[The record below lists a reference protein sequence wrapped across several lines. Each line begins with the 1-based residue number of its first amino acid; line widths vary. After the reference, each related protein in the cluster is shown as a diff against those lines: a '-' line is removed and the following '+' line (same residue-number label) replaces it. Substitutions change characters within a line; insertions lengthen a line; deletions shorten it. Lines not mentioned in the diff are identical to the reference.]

1 MHTQTSRHGAWYKW
15 RLAVLL
21 VPLAAVASCNMSE
34 LFKNS
39 QTAQSNG
46 GPESGSKPE
55 TSLNGEQIEDAIQQI
70 SVLTQQAVQ
79 TAPPD
84 YDKLLEAGKIA
95 ESLRPHFG
103 ELDPNALPL
112 ISQAFYNQA
121 CGYSVKKD
129 LDKAFVALNE
139 SITLGFDDKKLME
152 NDTDLDNLRGD
163 KRYDDALERFELLAK
178 EMLEKKIES
187 YFASTSPFPF
197 DFTLES
203 VEGKTVSLKELQG
216 SKVTIVDFWG
226 TWCPPCRMEIPH
238 FVALHK
244 KYGDQGLQIIG
255 INYERIEKEDSITR
269 IKEYSED
276 SGIAYP
282 LVLGDEV
289 TLNKVPDF
297 RGYPTTLFLDGNGV
311 VRALTVGYVSEE
323 VLEGIIKRIM
333 EKSGS

>member
-1 MHTQTSRHGAWYKW
+1 MLTQTSTHGAWYKW

-21 VPLAAVASCNMSE
+21 VPFAVVASCNVKELLKESE
-34 LFKNS
+34 
-39 QTAQSNG
+39 TAESNG
-46 GPESGSKPE
+46 GPVAGLKKEA
-55 TSLNGEQIEDAIQQI
+55 SLNGAQIEEAIQRI

-79 TAPPD
+79 SAPPD
-84 YDKLLEAGKIA
+84 YDKLLEAGEIA
-95 ESLRPHFG
+95 ESLRPHFAV
-103 ELDPNALPL
+103 LDSNAMPL

-121 CGYSVKKD
+121 CGYSIKKD

-139 SITLGFDDKKLME
+139 SITLGFEDKKLME

-163 KRYDDALERFELLAK
+163 KRYDEALERFELLAK

-187 YFASTSPFPF
+187 YFATTSPFPF

-255 INYERIEKEDSITR
+255 INYERIEKEESITR

>member
-1 MHTQTSRHGAWYKW
+1 MHTQTSTHGAWYKW
-15 RLAVLL
+15 GLAVLL
-21 VPLAAVASCNMSE
+21 VPFAAFVSCNLTELPKESE
-34 LFKNS
+34 
-39 QTAQSNG
+39 TAESNG
-46 GPESGSKPE
+46 GPVAGLKQEA
-55 TSLNGEQIEDAIQQI
+55 SLDGDQIEDAIQRI

-79 TAPPD
+79 SAPPD
-84 YDKLLEAGKIA
+84 YDKLLEAGEIA

-103 ELDPNALPL
+103 ELDPNAMPL

-121 CGYSVKKD
+121 CGYSIKKD

-139 SITLGFDDKKLME
+139 SITLGFEDKKLME

-163 KRYDDALERFELLAK
+163 KRYDEALERFELLAK

-187 YFASTSPFPF
+187 YFAATSPFPF

-244 KYGDQGLQIIG
+244 KYGEQGLQIIG
-255 INYERIEKEDSITR
+255 INYERIEKEESITR

-282 LVLGDEV
+282 LVLGDDV

-297 RGYPTTLFLDGNGV
+297 RGYPTTLFLDGKGV